1 MTPHRDPAWTIKSMP
16 VAEREQAAA
25 AAQRQDRSQGE
36 WIAMAI
42 RTQLQLESGAL
53 APSDGAVIPP
63 VIPVIRP
70 VTPLAVAE
78 LETLAR
84 VCSLLAEAAGKP
96 VPQSVT
102 RLMWRRVRERLGGGM
117 TKSLPGLTVGI
128 PSPVPVAVPG
138 PPAGDQADQ
147 QHGEGEQ

>member
-1 MTPHRDPAWTIKSMP
+1 MTTPHRDPAWTIKSMP

-42 RTQLQLESGAL
+42 RTQLQLEAGDL
-53 APSDGAVIPP
+53 APSDGAVT
-63 VIPVIRP
+63 PVIRP

-78 LETLAR
+78 LEQLAR
-84 VCSLLAEAAGKP
+84 VCSLLAESAGKP
-96 VPQSVT
+96 VPRAVT
-102 RLMWRRVRERLGGGM
+102 RLMWARVRERLGDGTLGAGGR
-117 TKSLPGLTVGI
+117 TNLVQIAIPG
-128 PSPVPVAVPG
+128 S
-138 PPAGDQADQ
+138 PAGHQADQ

>member
-42 RTQLQLESGAL
+42 RTLLQLESGAL
-53 APSDGAVIPP
+53 APSDGAVIPE

-84 VCSLLAEAAGKP
+84 VCSLLAESARKP
-96 VPQSVT
+96 VPRAVT
-102 RLMWRRVRERLGGGM
+102 RLMWARVRERLGDSALGM
-117 TKSLPGLTVGI
+117 GAPTR
-128 PSPVPVAVPG
+128 SPVHIAG
-138 PPAGDQADQ
+138 PYPPDGHEADE
-147 QHGEGEQ
+147 QHG